1 MVHSIRRALFPA
13 LTVLALFVSAA
24 ALADQPTAAA
34 KRVHNMVIIPEE
46 DRFTPFALTIHAG
59 DGVLFTNTDG
69 DDHTVVTDEF
79 VSTTGPTRKPI
90 DRLILGTEN
99 NDDKPGTLL
108 LHFGRPGVFVYY
120 CRFHAHLDESHQP
133 VAPGPD
139 GGIETDGNFGTP
151 MMGIITV
158 LPSAGNSN

>member
-1 MVHSIRRALFPA
+1 MLHSIRRALFPA
-13 LTVLALFVSAA
+13 LAILATFVSTVAFAEQRAA
-24 ALADQPTAAA
+24 PA

-69 DDHTVVTDEF
+69 DDHTVVTDDF
-79 VSTTGPTRKPI
+79 VSTTGPVRKPI

-99 NDDKPGTLL
+99 NDGKPGTLL
-108 LHFGRPGVFVYY
+108 LHFGRPGTFVYY

-139 GGIETDGNFGTP
+139 GGIEDADGNFGTP

-158 LPSAGNSN
+158 LPSAGQQ